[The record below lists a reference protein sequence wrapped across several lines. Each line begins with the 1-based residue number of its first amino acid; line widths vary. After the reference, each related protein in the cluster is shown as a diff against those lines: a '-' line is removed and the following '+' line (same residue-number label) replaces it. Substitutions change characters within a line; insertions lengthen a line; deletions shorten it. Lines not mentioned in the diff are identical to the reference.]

1 MKIDLTDDSL
11 KSLISEAILQSLDGE
26 KRDTLIKG
34 ALAYLLAPG
43 ENGGAFGAT
52 RRISPLERAFQESIV
67 SVARRV
73 CEEHLSQLSAVRA
86 EIEKLVA
93 EGMHKVIAENREQ
106 TVDKIAEAIRKG
118 ITGDRY

>member
-26 KRDTLIKG
+26 KRDTLIRG
-34 ALAYLLAPG
+34 ALAYLLAPV
-43 ENGGAFGAT
+43 ERVGGGYGKPT
-52 RRISPLERAFQESIV
+52 SHLERAFQESIV
-67 SVARRV
+67 SVARRA
-73 CEEHLSQLSAVRA
+73 CDSYLSENDEVRSAV
-86 EIEKLVA
+86 EKLVA